1 MYLSRAAAAVS
12 FFGALLIGTA
22 VAWVAAT
29 GGAEAENP
37 VSPGSVN
44 VTYKLAPV
52 PYAEPVQVW
61 ADDLE
66 GVWTGTW
73 DRNQVPCIVEIKR
86 VEGNKF
92 YGTLEVDEAKVTF
105 EGTFHAKDRRVFFR
119 ETKVVTLGDYGEWS
133 LGTNS
138 GSFSFDG
145 RTLSGTGV
153 DRWGTY
159 NWNVTK
165 E

>member
-1 MYLSRAAAAVS
+1 MSTVEKIAAW
-12 FFGALLIGTA
+12 LLAIGIGTA

-29 GGAEAENP
+29 GEGEAETP
-37 VSPGSVN
+37 VSPGSVS

-52 PYAEPVQVW
+52 PYAEAVQVW
-61 ADDLE
+61 AEDLE

-73 DRNQVPCIVEIKR
+73 DHSQVPCTIVIKR

-92 YGTLEVDEAKVTF
+92 YGTLTEREAEVSF
-105 EGTFHAKDRRVFFR
+105 EGTFHAEERRVFFR
-119 ETKVVTLGDYGEWS
+119 ETKVVRLGAFGEWS

-153 DRWGTY
+153 APTS
-159 NWNVTK
+159 
-165 E
+165 